1 MMLGKCSVVIGNV
14 FKNMLV
20 LKKRDRPGVL
30 GIEQQGAKVKKQA
43 GQFGVCCNNSGKR

>member
-1 MMLGKCSVVIGNV
+1 MVIGNV

-20 LKKRDRPGVL
+20 LKRDRPGML
-30 GIEQQGAKVKKQA
+30 GIEQQGAEVKKQA